1 MSTVLFVKANDRA
14 IEQAV
19 SVKLYHA
26 FLESYKNSHPEDT
39 IIELDLFQEELP
51 YMNADMINGNFKA
64 ARGFDLTAEE
74 QAAAQVSSKYVDQ
87 FIAADKVVFAFP
99 LWNFTIPAVL
109 HTYIDYLCQA
119 GKTFSYTAEG
129 PVGLITDK
137 KVAILNARGG
147 IYSEGPAAA
156 AEMSYNFI
164 KNILGF
170 FGVTD
175 IETIIVEGHNQL
187 PDQAEK
193 IITTGIAQAEKAAAG
208 F

>member
-1 MSTVLFVKANDRA
+1 MSTILFVKANDRS

-26 FLESYKNSHPEDT
+26 FLDAYKASHPEDT

-64 ARGFDLTAEE
+64 ARGLELTPAEK
-74 QAAAQVSSKYVDQ
+74 AASDVAAKYIDQ
-87 FIAADKVVFAFP
+87 FLAADKVVFGFP

-109 HTYIDYLCQA
+109 HTYIDYINQA
-119 GKTFSYTAEG
+119 GKTFKYTENG
-129 PVGLITDK
+129 PVGLVTDK
-137 KVAILNARGG
+137 KVALINARGG

-156 AEMSYNFI
+156 AEMSVNYVR
-164 KNILGF
+164 NIMGF

-175 IETIIVEGHNQL
+175 FATIIVEGHNQL
-187 PDQAEK
+187 SDQAAALIEK
-193 IITTGIAQAEKAAAG
+193 GINEAKEAALV

>member
-119 GKTFSYTAEG
+119 GKTFSYTAQG

-147 IYSEGPAAA
+147 VYSEGPAAA

-193 IITTGIAQAEKAAAG
+193 IITTGIAQAEKVAAG